1 MPRLAEYLEASGP
14 GLQDIVF
21 QSLDRAR
28 PTTAA
33 PGLWQRLALDVL
45 DWDHLERQ
53 LVELSTLERDL
64 LDVCLFS
71 ATGASDRELLDLS
84 RRLGAERGTAQ
95 EALYTLSRTGL
106 VVCTRGWSNDIVW
119 IVPDDLADRLVEV
132 RRPHAET
139 WVPRI
144 EAPANAQPLP
154 EAAILRDLLALIVLC
169 EREPLQVTQQTGLL
183 YKRALEKTVLP
194 RFEVKERLPADGSHP
209 PRLSW
214 MLEFAL
220 SSQLLVRQEN
230 RLTPTATL
238 QGWLALSPLDQARVC
253 FNFWSN
259 RTLRSAQRQEHRVLV
274 RLLQTLDASVWYDAA
289 GMLPRIEHWFGK
301 PAQFPVEAFRG
312 LAMLGFIDWHHSAG
326 TTFRLTELGHAVLR
340 TVQRE
345 EASGG
350 WAGPESE
357 TVVVQP
363 NLEILV
369 GPEVS
374 LTLRY
379 QLEQV
384 SEFVRSD
391 TLTTFRLTEEALHRA
406 LERGWTVDRVLEILA
421 SCTSTPLPQALEVM
435 LADWAA
441 RHGRLSFW
449 DVLVLR
455 VSELGLAQELA
466 QHPAIA
472 PYVKA
477 KITPQD
483 LVVARKDHAAL
494 VEALQ
499 EMGHT
504 LRGGIIQ
511 VDQDPAA
518 ATAKPRK
525 TDTLVQDFGQV
536 QRMPVAINHQ
546 VPRPSSARRTGP
558 LRRRTRGGRDLPSEA
573 VATLVQEAIQEARHL
588 EIEYFAPTSGR
599 TRRTIEPRQVHGD
612 ELQAFCHL
620 KSDERRFAMANI
632 LEIWMLEG

>member
-33 PGLWQRLALDVL
+33 PGMWHQLAQDVL
-45 DWDHLERQ
+45 SWQHLDDQ
-53 LVELSTLERDL
+53 LAELSGLERDMF
-64 LDVCLFS
+64 DVCLFS

-106 VVCTRGWSNDIVW
+106 IVCTRGWSNDIVW

-132 RRPHAET
+132 RRAHAET
-139 WVPRI
+139 WTPRT
-144 EAPANAQPLP
+144 EAPDNAQPLP
-154 EAAILRDLLALIVLC
+154 EGAILRDLLALIVLC
-169 EREPLQVTQQTGLL
+169 EREPLQVAQQTGLL

-194 RFEVKERLPADGSHP
+194 RFEVRERLPADGSHP
-209 PRLSW
+209 PRLGW
-214 MLEFAL
+214 MLDFAL
-220 SSQLLVRQEN
+220 SSQLLLRQEN
-230 RLTPTATL
+230 RLGPTATL
-238 QGWLALSPLDQARVC
+238 QGWLALPALEQARIC

-274 RLLQTLDASVWYDAA
+274 RLLQTLEASVWYDAA

-340 TVQRE
+340 IERPGTSG
-345 EASGG
+345 EA
-350 WAGPESE
+350 WQGPEGMRIM
-357 TVVVQP
+357 VQP

-379 QLEQV
+379 QIEQV
-384 SEFVRSD
+384 AEFVRSD
-391 TLTTFRLTEEALHRA
+391 TLTTFRLSEEALHRA
-406 LERGWTVDRVLEILA
+406 LERGWTVERVLELLSTHA
-421 SCTSTPLPQALEVM
+421 SSPLPQALEVM

-455 VSELGLAQELA
+455 VSEAGLATELA
-466 QHPAIA
+466 QHPTIA
-472 PYVKA
+472 PFIKA
-477 KITPQD
+477 KLTPQD
-483 LVVARKDHAAL
+483 LVVARKDHPAL

-499 EMGHT
+499 AMGHL

-511 VDQDPAA
+511 VDQEPGIAA
-518 ATAKPRK
+518 AKPRK

-546 VPRPSSARRTGP
+546 VPRPSTARRTGP

-588 EIEYFAPTSGR
+588 EIEYFAPTAGR

-612 ELQAFCHL
+612 ELRAFCHL
-620 KSDERRFAMANI
+620 KADERRFALANI